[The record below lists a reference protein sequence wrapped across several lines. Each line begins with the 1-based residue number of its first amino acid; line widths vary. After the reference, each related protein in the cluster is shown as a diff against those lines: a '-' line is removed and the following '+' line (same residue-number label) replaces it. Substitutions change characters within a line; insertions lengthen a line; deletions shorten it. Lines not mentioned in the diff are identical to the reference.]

1 MCFEPVYNQIGGQFI
16 RNIFRFN
23 DGADNFNGGA
33 GDFMMEHSNLTME
46 QLHHKTP
53 YGDSCHIEKLPTTGI

>member
-16 RNIFRFN
+16 INIFRFN
-23 DGADNFNGGA
+23 DGADNFNGRA
-33 GDFMMEHSNLTME
+33 GDVMME

-53 YGDSCHIEKLPTTGI
+53 